1 MGLEMRPE
9 RPRARANEVDPHE
22 SANVRRLRPLRVL
35 LAMRDRRFMRVTC
48 FLLERRGYEVAQ
60 EGGAGIVQA
69 ASRFRADVV
78 VFEANL
84 SRGSSARVL
93 AGLAALATPPGVVTI
108 KAERNG
114 NGLADETAVK
124 KWMSVDD
131 LAQEID
137 AASLRQGAHP
147 EQHTYGS

>member
-1 MGLEMRPE
+1 
-9 RPRARANEVDPHE
+9 
-22 SANVRRLRPLRVL
+22 
-35 LAMRDRRFMRVTC
+35 MRVTC

-60 EGGAGIVQA
+60 EGGVGIVQA

-93 AGLAALATPPGVVTI
+93 AGLAALPAPPGVVTI
-108 KAERNG
+108 TAESKG
-114 NGLADETAVK
+114 NGLADETAVT
-124 KWMSVDD
+124 KWTAVDD

-137 AASLRQGAHP
+137 AASLRRGARP
-147 EQHTYGS
+147 EQRTYGS